1 MKYQQTKYIYTF
13 NISSSCSVSPL
24 QKKLHHIKLTD
35 IVSFQVHKINCSD
48 IQQSEVLISQLNNRV
63 SSFDGSFEAL
73 PDICFG
79 LYRAV

>member
-1 MKYQQTKYIYTF
+1 MTF

-24 QKKLHHIKLTD
+24 QKKLHHIKLT
-35 IVSFQVHKINCSD
+35 VVGFQVHKINCSE
-48 IQQSEVLISQLNNRV
+48 IQQSEVFISQLNNRV
-63 SSFDGSFEAL
+63 SSFDASFEAL